1 MHPWKKIIRGG
12 SDEVETKTCFMGL
25 ERLACPDGDMENLR
39 LHLTKTHSIR
49 DHLRE
54 LMKMCIEAEEKEEE
68 EGWNI
73 EGILKEM
80 RQASETKAR
89 KKLGLV
95 GLMEMLW
102 KTGEN
107 NQENEVNCFLCLKKL
122 IVKESQYIN
131 HLENQHGTIFGVK
144 EIIKSGEIIEESR
157 EKTGGKELEKPRT
170 DAETV
175 KELVEM
181 KFLSEKRRMRL
192 QKTGQKIFSRK
203 YQVLSEEANESC

>member
-12 SDEVETKTCFMGL
+12 SDEVETKTCFMCL

-144 EIIKSGEIIEESR
+144 EIIKGSLQNFFGFFFKASLSQ
-157 EKTGGKELEKPRT
+157 EKSSKSQEKKLE
-170 DAETV
+170 V
-175 KELVEM
+175 KNWRNPGQM
-181 KFLSEKRRMRL
+181 
-192 QKTGQKIFSRK
+192 QKQ
-203 YQVLSEEANESC
+203 